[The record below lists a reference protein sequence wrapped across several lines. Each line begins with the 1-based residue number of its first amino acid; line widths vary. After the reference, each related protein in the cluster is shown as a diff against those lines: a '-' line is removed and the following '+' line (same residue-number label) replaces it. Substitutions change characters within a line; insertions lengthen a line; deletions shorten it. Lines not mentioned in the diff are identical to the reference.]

1 MKAILCTRY
10 GPPETLD
17 CKEID
22 KPVPGDGQVLVKIV
36 AASVNPV
43 DMVFTGGLIQR
54 MLTGFRKPKNPRLGS
69 DIAGRVDGI
78 GAGVTQFHPGDEVFG
93 TCRGGFAEYALARAD
108 RLVTKPANIS
118 FEQAAA
124 VPIAAITALQGLR
137 DFGHIQSGQRVLI
150 YSASGGVGSFALQIA
165 KSYGAYVTAVCSP
178 KNIDMARS
186 LGADYVID
194 YIQEDFTRGIRQYDL
209 ILAVNGYHPIW
220 EYRRILR
227 PKGIFV
233 MVGASHDHLIQSMI
247 QSVFLGPLFSRSD
260 GQKLGSMGI
269 AKLNLQDLLYLRGLL
284 ESGKLIPLIDR
295 QYPFCEAIAALRHLN
310 DGHARGKIIITLE

>member
-165 KSYGAYVTAVCSP
+165 KSYGAYATAVCSP
-178 KNIDMARS
+178 KNIDIARS

-194 YIQEDFTRGIRQYDL
+194 YTHEDFTQGIRQYDL
-209 ILAVNGYHPIW
+209 ILAINGYHPIW
-220 EYRRILR
+220 EYRRILS

-233 MVGASHDHLIQSMI
+233 MVGASHDHLFQSMI
-247 QSVFLGPLFSRSD
+247 QSALIGPLLSKSD
-260 GQKLGSMGI
+260 GQKLGLMGI